1 MLDKKKFLI
10 NNLKCCHAQTNFS
23 KICKI
28 CNLRIIDDI
37 LCFENYNNQDI
48 KKENVKNKF
57 NLTSWKKYNFQ
68 KVESELKSKSK
79 LKILDIGSGR
89 HFIEKIFPELKKNDF
104 FRLDLANRGYVDI
117 IADLQKDNY
126 FNNCFDAIICL
137 NVLEHVYSFKEFF
150 KNMSG
155 LVKKK
160 GILMLS
166 VPYSSGLHYLPHD
179 YFRMSHYALKNLLH
193 ENNFEIKSLEAFYQ
207 PNIIRII
214 RIFKNLNNGSL
225 LSKILEKLIILQIR
239 IYNRLFNVKMGNE
252 LIDDVNPIQKK
263 LYSEPMGYFVIA
275 IKK

>member
-28 CNLRIIDDI
+28 CNLRIIDGI
-37 LCFENYNNQDI
+37 LCFENYNNLDI
-48 KKENVKNKF
+48 EKENVKIKLD
-57 NLTSWKKYNFQ
+57 LTSWKKYNFQ
-68 KVESELKSKSK
+68 KVEIELRSKSK

-89 HFIEKIFPELKKNDF
+89 HFIEDRFPELKKNDF

-117 IADLQKDNY
+117 IADLQKDSY
-126 FNNCFDAIICL
+126 FNNCFDAVICL
-137 NVLEHVYSFKEFF
+137 NVLEHVYSFREFF

-155 LVKKK
+155 LVKKD

-179 YFRMSHYALKNLLH
+179 YFRISHYALKKLLY
-193 ENNFEIKSLEAFYQ
+193 ENNFKIRSLEAFYQ
-207 PNIIRII
+207 PNINKIVK
-214 RIFKNLNNGSL
+214 IFKGLNNKSFF
-225 LSKILEKLIILQIR
+225 SKILEKLIILQIR

-252 LIDDVNPIQKK
+252 LIDDVIPSQKK
-263 LYSEPMGYFVIA
+263 LYSEPMGYFVTA
-275 IKK
+275 IKE

>member
-10 NNLKCCHAQTNFS
+10 NNLKCCHAQTNFG

-48 KKENVKNKF
+48 KKENVKNKL
-57 NLTSWKKYNFQ
+57 NLSSWKKYNFQ
-68 KVESELKSKSK
+68 KVESELRSKSK

-89 HFIEKIFPELKKNDF
+89 NIIEDRFPELKKNDF

-126 FNNCFDAIICL
+126 FNNCFDAVICL
-137 NVLEHVYSFKEFF
+137 NVLEHVYLFREFF

-155 LVKKK
+155 LVKKD

-179 YFRMSHYALKNLLH
+179 YFRISHYALKKLLY
-193 ENNFEIKSLEAFYQ
+193 ENNFTIRSLEAFYQ
-207 PNIIRII
+207 PNINKIVK
-214 RIFKNLNNGSL
+214 IFKGLNNKSF
-225 LSKILEKLIILQIR
+225 LSKILEKLIILMIR
-239 IYNRLFNVKMGNE
+239 IYNKLFIVKMGNE